1 MNKIVLS
8 CLLGAFVAAAPEAD
22 LVQSLPDAPAFDTP
36 TYSGYLTV
44 TETKKLHYM
53 FAESMHDPANDPVII
68 WFNGGP
74 GCSSM
79 LGFMQENGPRIIDD
93 GETNVKKN
101 PYPWNQKASVM
112 WLESP
117 AGVGFSLAGEDD
129 LSQNDMTTSEDAI
142 VALRD
147 WYTKFPEF
155 AQNKLFVSG
164 ESYAG
169 IYVPYLAW

>member
-1 MNKIVLS
+1 
-8 CLLGAFVAAAPEAD
+8 
-22 LVQSLPDAPAFDTP
+22 
-36 TYSGYLTV
+36 
-44 TETKKLHYM
+44 
-53 FAESMHDPANDPVII
+53 
-68 WFNGGP
+68 
-74 GCSSM
+74 
-79 LGFMQENGPRIIDD
+79 
-93 GETNVKKN
+93 
-101 PYPWNQKASVM
+101 M

-155 AQNKLFVSG
+155 AKNKLFVSG